1 MKVYIAKYPIRG
13 FIELSIRVER
23 LVDGVIGDLKETIRP
38 GESAFGKTYEE
49 WAQVKE
55 PFLEIESLAK

>member
-1 MKVYIAKYPIRG
+1 MKVYIVIYPISG
-13 FIELSIRVER
+13 FIELCARAENA
-23 LVDGVIGDLKETIRP
+23 DGTIGDLVETIRP

-55 PFLEIESLAK
+55 PFLEIERLYK